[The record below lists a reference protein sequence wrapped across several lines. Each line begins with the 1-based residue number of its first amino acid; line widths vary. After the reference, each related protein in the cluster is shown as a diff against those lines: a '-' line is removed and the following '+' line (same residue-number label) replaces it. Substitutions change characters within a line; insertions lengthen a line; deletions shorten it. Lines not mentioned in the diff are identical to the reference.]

1 MVQAGPIQQRPPRL
15 LWAVLLSVALAVRIA
30 AVILLLPKSI
40 AVTGPLTYEHGAIAE
55 NLLAGRGFSV
65 WYLGTEGPTS
75 QQAPWVPFV
84 LAGCYAAFGV
94 GSPAALVAYQLLQC
108 LAGVGLVAA
117 TVRLTWSLVPEH
129 RGCGWIAGWLAALF
143 PPHIYMV
150 THVQAAPW
158 AALGLTMLL
167 AAACNRSAPLTW
179 RRTFT
184 LGALSGWLLL
194 VDPILVLAMPIV
206 GLALLV
212 NADVKPTGDRSTRT
226 LLHRCIRPTV
236 IGLTTLLVIAPW
248 LARNFVVHG
257 EFVFVKASFGYAL
270 WQGNNELS
278 YGTDKIPKRSAAEIA
293 SEHDGSLGARNA
305 ALWEARH
312 ETIYIDDILL
322 KPNGYREL
330 IGLSEPARSR
340 VLGEKAKQWIMDHPG
355 DYVRLSLQRLRY
367 FLLWDATNPKAAHP
381 IYRGSSIFWLTLAF
395 IGLIA
400 ALPRRRRLWPTIAV
414 FAVITAFHALT
425 ITSARFRIPL
435 EPLGFAW
442 GAIGFG
448 PAVRSIGL
456 RVVAAWRSALEETPP
471 AVSERVPLRG
481 PHRRRSRADLPER
494 TKRH

>member
-1 MVQAGPIQQRPPRL
+1 MFNAGPIQQRPPRL

-30 AVILLLPKSI
+30 VVVLLLPKIS

-75 QQAPWVPFV
+75 QQAPWVPFL

-117 TVRLTWSLVPEH
+117 TVRLTWNLVPEH
-129 RGCGWIAGWLAALF
+129 REYGWIAGWLATLF

-158 AALGLTMLL
+158 AVLGLTVLL
-167 AAACNRSAPLTW
+167 AEACKKSAPLTW
-179 RRTFT
+179 GRTVA

-194 VDPILVLAMPIV
+194 VDPILALVLPVV
-206 GLALLV
+206 GLTLTL
-212 NADVKPTGDRSTRT
+212 NAPRMPTGERAKWTILRRCTR
-226 LLHRCIRPTV
+226 PAV
-236 IGLTTLLVIAPW
+236 VGLTALLVIAPW
-248 LARNFVVHG
+248 LARNFVIHG
-257 EFVFVKASFGYAL
+257 EFVFIKASFGYAL

-278 YGTDKIPKRSAAEIA
+278 YGTDKIPKPAAADIV
-293 SEHDGSLGARNA
+293 SEHDGSLAARNA

-312 ETIYIDDILL
+312 ETIYIDDVLL

-340 VLGEKAKQWIMDHPG
+340 LLGAKASQWITDHPG

-381 IYRGSSIFWLTLAF
+381 IYRASSIFWLTLAC
-395 IGLIA
+395 IGLFT
-400 ALPRRRRLWPTIAV
+400 ALRRRRCLWPTIAV
-414 FAVITAFHALT
+414 FAVIAAFHALT
-425 ITSARFRIPL
+425 ITSARFRIPV

-442 GAIGFG
+442 GAVGFG
-448 PAVRSIGL
+448 PAFQNVGL
-456 RVVAAWRSALEETPP
+456 RVAAAWRSARDKTPRS
-471 AVSERVPLRG
+471 VSGHLPLRG
-481 PHRRRSRADLPER
+481 PHRRRTRISSLDRL
-494 TKRH
+494 KRD